1 MLTKSSKN
9 AIRAV
14 LYLTTKSSIN
24 NKMSAKEVALGLEI
38 PGPFLAKTMQEL
50 TKNNIV
56 TSVKG
61 PNGGF
66 YLSEKNKKKTLLDV
80 IATIDNIEKFDE
92 CFLGQL
98 ECNED
103 KPCVLHHLYTPF
115 KKSILNKLKT
125 KSILE
130 MAQEYALNNNV
141 SDLLTNKE

>member
-14 LYLTTKSSIN
+14 LYLTNKSDIN
-24 NKMSAKEVALGLEI
+24 NKMSAKQVALELEI
-38 PGPFLAKTMQEL
+38 PAPFLAKTMQEL
-50 TKNNIV
+50 TKHNIV

-66 YLSEKNKKKTLLDV
+66 YLTEKNKKKTLFDV
-80 IATIDNIEKFDE
+80 IAIIDNVEKFDE
-92 CFLGQL
+92 CFLGQP

-115 KKSILNKLKT
+115 KINILRKLKT

-130 MAQEYALNNNV
+130 MAEEYTLSNIISENL
-141 SDLLTNKE
+141 DL